1 MENFFL
7 IGALIFVGYVF
18 RRLNIFDT
26 NMALGLNKFVIY
38 ISLPPLIILQIS
50 KLTFSM
56 ELLIPVVISWSVMIV
71 SALIVLGISKFM
83 HFSKE
88 IVGMLMLVAVLTNS
102 SFLGLPI
109 IHSYYGEKAIPYI
122 MVYDQLGTFLF
133 LAIYGTIITAFY
145 SAKTKVTAS
154 IIVYKVVTFPPFI
167 ALLIALLLNGVAL
180 PSVIETTFGMLAATV
195 IPLALVAVGLQLE
208 FKLPKDE
215 YKPFGMALLIK
226 LFLAPLVALGIC
238 YVFQW
243 NNLAAKVSIL
253 EAAMAPMITAAA
265 MASMAGLAPRLSSA
279 IVGYG
284 VVFSFLS
291 SYVFYLLV
299 L

>member
-26 NMALGLNKFVIY
+26 NIALGLNKFVIY